1 MAKVVHKSF
10 PVFKSVDVS
19 NVDRENGI
27 IKNVVII
34 ESGIDKYGDNF
45 DETFLRSMELQGN
58 SQPMGVKS
66 RFGHP
71 SMSKEALGSYLGR
84 FKNFNVGD
92 VDGKQVL
99 LADLYLDKTAKA
111 SPTNGNMYDYVLDIA
126 SSNDDM
132 FGNSVV
138 FMPDKEEIKTE
149 KDVDGNEVRV
159 PYIRLKTFM
168 ASDIVDSPAA
178 TTSLFKDYNEGNFA
192 AKATEFFD
200 ENPEFVTLLKS
211 HPEKVKEFINKY
223 EIFKEMAEEKDK
235 SLLARLKEFVGKA
248 DKKDT
253 TDVEETTETVTASEK
268 EVALTKELEDL
279 KTQYKSLTDEI
290 VTLKSERDN
299 LLNENVAIKST
310 AADLVA
316 EVESKEA
323 DILQVKNI
331 LKAHKN
337 TVVIPAENKTFA
349 VPADE
354 AAASNPAAE
363 LSKDDKKAKLRE
375 LRDTVKA

>member
-111 SPTNGNMYDYVLDIA
+111 SPTNGNMYDYVLDMA

-138 FMPDKEEIKTE
+138 FMADKEEIKTE

-159 PYIRLKTFM
+159 PYVRLKTFM

-223 EIFKEMAEEKDK
+223 EIFKEMAEEKSFLVK
-235 SLLARLKEFVGKA
+235 LKELISG
-248 DKKDT
+248 T
-253 TDVEETTETVTASEK
+253 ENNNTPETQTETPVAESET
-268 EVALTKELEDL
+268 LKELNDL
-279 KTQYKSLTDEI
+279 KEQHKSLTDEI

-299 LLNENVAIKST
+299 LLNENAEIKST

>member
-111 SPTNGNMYDYVLDIA
+111 SPTNGNMYDYVLDMA

-138 FMPDKEEIKTE
+138 FMADKEEIKTE

-178 TTSLFKDYNEGNFA
+178 TT
-192 AKATEFFD
+192 
-200 ENPEFVTLLKS
+200 
-211 HPEKVKEFINKY
+211 
-223 EIFKEMAEEKDK
+223 
-235 SLLARLKEFVGKA
+235 
-248 DKKDT
+248 
-253 TDVEETTETVTASEK
+253 
-268 EVALTKELEDL
+268 
-279 KTQYKSLTDEI
+279 
-290 VTLKSERDN
+290 
-299 LLNENVAIKST
+299 
-310 AADLVA
+310 
-316 EVESKEA
+316 
-323 DILQVKNI
+323 
-331 LKAHKN
+331 
-337 TVVIPAENKTFA
+337 
-349 VPADE
+349 
-354 AAASNPAAE
+354 
-363 LSKDDKKAKLRE
+363 
-375 LRDTVKA
+375 

>member
-111 SPTNGNMYDYVLDIA
+111 SPTNGNMYDYVLDMA

-138 FMPDKEEIKTE
+138 FMADKEEIKTE

-223 EIFKEMAEEKDK
+223 EIFKEMAEEKSFLTK
-235 SLLARLKEFVGKA
+235 LKEAISG
-248 DKKDT
+248 T
-253 TDVEETTETVTASEK
+253 ENNNTPETQTETPVAESET
-268 EVALTKELEDL
+268 LKELNDL
-279 KTQYKSLTDEI
+279 KEQHKSLTDEI

-299 LLNENVAIKST
+299 LLNENAEIKST